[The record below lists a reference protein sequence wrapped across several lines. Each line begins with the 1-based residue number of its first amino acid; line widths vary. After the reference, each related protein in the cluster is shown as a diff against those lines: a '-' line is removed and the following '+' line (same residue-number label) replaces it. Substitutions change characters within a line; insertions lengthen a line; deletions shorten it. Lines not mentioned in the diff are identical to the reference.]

1 MEDNHQ
7 YRQYSFPELSGSND
21 ADSNDPR
28 HCDSAGQKTNIPDIA
43 MAESQAFDE
52 GYEQGR
58 GKTLSREKEKAG
70 SIQEILVDATECMHQ
85 HHQMIRGMV
94 QSEGMRMALELADRI
109 IKHAIN
115 SDPETAIQNLE
126 NVIQVAVKHDHVKI
140 KLNPEDDKT
149 VRNIILEAFPDV
161 DIDQQFEFITDRSIH
176 RGGCLVETDYGI
188 VDARIDQQLEAIAGE
203 LKNVMSAQPQQE
215 DVEKAT
221 DILFNQFYHRIDAC
235 DPVKSC
241 GHVTQVVGLV
251 VEANGPVTQLGCVCE
266 IHGNNGETPVKAE
279 VLGFRDKTV
288 LMMPLEEMRSI
299 GPGNLVAARQQNA
312 SIPVGQ
318 QLLGRVIDGLGNPID
333 GLGPL
338 NTEEEYP
345 IYANPINPLL
355 RQRIRKP
362 LDIGVR
368 AINGLLT
375 VGCGQRMGIFAG
387 SGVGK
392 SVLMG
397 IIARKSQADVNV
409 IALIGERGREL
420 NEFIEREL
428 GEEGLKKSVVIV
440 ATSDHLPL
448 VRVRGAFVATAI
460 AEFFRDQGLQVNLMM
475 DSLTRFAMAQREIGL
490 ALGEPPTTKGYT
502 PSVFTLLPRLLERA
516 GTSDHAGAITGLY
529 TVLVE
534 GDDMNEPIADA
545 ARSILDGHI
554 VLTRELADQNHY
566 PAIDILKSV
575 SRVMDD
581 ITGLQHKHNAN
592 RLKELLATYRKAE
605 DLINIGAYVAGSNP
619 RIDQAIE
626 RIEHINKYLKQDI
639 QDNVHYED
647 SLEQLENIMNVNM

>member
-1 MEDNHQ
+1 MKDNHQ

-21 ADSNDPR
+21 AVPDDP
-28 HCDSAGQKTNIPDIA
+28 HQGDSAGQKTKVTDISIV
-43 MAESQAFDE
+43 ESQAFDE
-52 GYEQGR
+52 GYEKGR
-58 GKTLSREKEKAG
+58 EITLSREKKKAG
-70 SIQEILVDATECMHQ
+70 PIQEILVDATKCMHQ
-85 HHQMIRGMV
+85 HHQMVRGKA
-94 QSEGMRMALELADRI
+94 QADGIGMALELADRI
-109 IKHAIN
+109 IKHAIH
-115 SDPETAIQNLE
+115 SDPEAGSQNLRK
-126 NVIQVAVKHDHVKI
+126 VIQFAVNHEHVKI
-140 KLNPEDDKT
+140 KLNPEDVKI
-149 VRNIILEAFPDV
+149 VEIIILESFPDV
-161 DIDQQFEFITDRSIH
+161 DVDQQFEFITDRSIH
-176 RGGCLVETDYGI
+176 RGGCLVETDHGI
-188 VDARIDQQLEAIAGE
+188 VDARIDQQLETMAGE
-203 LKNVMSAQPQQE
+203 LKNVISAQPQQE

-221 DILFNQFYHRIDAC
+221 DVLFNQFYHKIDSC
-235 DPVKSC
+235 EPVKSC

-392 SVLMG
+392 SILMG

-566 PAIDILKSV
+566 PAIDVLKSV

-581 ITGLQHKHNAN
+581 IAGLQHKHNAK
-592 RLKELLATYRKAE
+592 RLKELLSTYRKAE

-619 RIDQAIE
+619 KIDRAIE

-639 QDNVHYED
+639 QDNVHYEE
-647 SLEQLENIMNVNM
+647 SLEQLEKIMRVNM